1 MKLSPASLSLRG
13 RGQSSKGQDQVNSVV
28 QHPSPSGFNIDVT
41 AISSEIKRYL
51 ENIAIM
57 DGKED
62 ALVLVLCE
70 GSGTIRMS
78 LALSS

>member
-41 AISSEIKRYL
+41 AINSKIKRYL

-62 ALVLVLCE
+62 ALVLGYVKGVEQFAC
-70 GSGTIRMS
+70 RWR
-78 LALSS
+78 